1 LKFFATKATKRTKA
15 EVVCV
20 LGDFCGQPLNL
31 NPCAPMNPHPTNVGP
46 VARAPRKRRLEGA
59 LAGFGGG
66 AELSGLLLL
75 VVLFQVGKWARAW
88 LGKLHQPEPQPPAPA
103 PGLHHHEHP

>member
-1 LKFFATKATKRTKA
+1 
-15 EVVCV
+15 
-20 LGDFCGQPLNL
+20 
-31 NPCAPMNPHPTNVGP
+31 MNPNPPKVGP

-59 LAGFGGG
+59 LAGFGSG

-75 VVLFQVGKWARAW
+75 VVLFQLGKWAGA
-88 LGKLHQPEPQPPAPA
+88 LAGKFHQPEPQPHAPA